1 MVGSWPFVSEE
12 RQELFAARCQKLRVR
27 WARTAECCS
36 CMHKSGA
43 IVAAEAVIAMYVTA
57 EAVTAEAVTATNCIS
72 SYSKGPCSL
81 GASLTS
87 SHEKLGKKCD
97 LVLTKM

>member
-27 WARTAECCS
+27 WARTAEGCS

-43 IVAAEAVIAMYVTA
+43 IVAAEAVIAVN
-57 EAVTAEAVTATNCIS
+57 VTAEAVTATNCIS